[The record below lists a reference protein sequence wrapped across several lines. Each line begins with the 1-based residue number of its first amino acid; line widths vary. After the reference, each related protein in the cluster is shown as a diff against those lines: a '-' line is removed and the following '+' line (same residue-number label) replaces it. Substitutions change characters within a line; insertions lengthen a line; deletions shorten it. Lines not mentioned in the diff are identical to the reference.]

1 MIIIGYIIKE
11 IKHNNKTLIALFDS
25 GSVFT
30 YAKESSLPKDTFF
43 VPITPIKVRLAGEK
57 HTINKMCSIEVS
69 IDKYK
74 FSFLA
79 YPLKLIGKIVFNN
92 KETDIDLL
100 ISVIVMEQW
109 DIGIDP
115 KNQKLLFFNG
125 IKKRDFIS
133 F

>member
-1 MIIIGYIIKE
+1 MGYIVKE
-11 IKHNNKTLIALFDS
+11 LKHNNKTLIALFDS

-30 YAKESSLPKDTFF
+30 YVKESSLPKDTFF

-57 HTINKMCSIEVS
+57 HTITKMCSIEVS

-92 KETDIDLL
+92 KEIDIDLL